1 MQQALS
7 YGAVHAEPPQEFCG
21 GNLGLFCVIVV
32 REEQRKMQL
41 TDRHY
46 PFPTKMNKKHAK
58 FNAVLR
64 PQAKQIHAPQR
75 RNISAG
81 PISVCVRTTIIL
93 AIAIAGLEG
102 MLMAQSSAGGTLR
115 LSAGR
120 GTPKSTLGF
129 EPPPTFPDF
138 TACKATA
145 REPNLDWKAII
156 TNGGPARG
164 FSEIMPSFG
173 EALTSEQIDDVI
185 QYLRSLC
192 RESSWSRGEL
202 NLPRALVT
210 EKAFPEDEAV
220 ITTAINAEGT
230 PGTDL
235 TLVYERRF
243 GSRNQIEAAIPFSFA
258 KQDPGGWRGGVGD
271 IVLGYRRLL
280 VSSLRSGSILSLQGE
295 AILPT
300 GNRARGFGNG
310 VLFFETFASY
320 GQLLPK
326 RNFLQFQS
334 GIELPTRTEEANRA
348 VYWRIN
354 YGKSL
359 SQGMGFGRMWT
370 PMVELLADRELAS
383 GERTNWDL
391 VPQLQVTLSQR
402 QHIRANVGIR
412 FPVNDAGSRTTQLL
426 FYLLWDWFDGGL
438 REGWK

>member
-1 MQQALS
+1 
-7 YGAVHAEPPQEFCG
+7 
-21 GNLGLFCVIVV
+21 
-32 REEQRKMQL
+32 MQL
-41 TDRHY
+41 TDGHHPY
-46 PFPTKMNKKHAK
+46 PMKMNKKHAK
-58 FNAVLR
+58 LCTVLR
-64 PQAKQIHAPQR
+64 PQARQIHAPQR

-81 PISVCVRTTIIL
+81 AISGCVRTTIIL

-120 GTPKSTLGF
+120 AIFQRGCNTCHGPDGKGTPKSTLGF

-145 REPNLDWKAII
+145 REPNHDWKAII
-156 TNGGPARG
+156 TTGGPARG

-173 EALTSEQIDDVI
+173 EALTSEEIDDVI

-192 RESSWSRGEL
+192 RESSWPRGEL

-220 ITTAINAEGT
+220 ISTAIDAEGI

-243 GSRNQIEAAIPFSFA
+243 GSRNQIEAAIPFSFS
-258 KQDPGGWRGGVGD
+258 KQDPGSWRGGVGD
-271 IVLGYRRLL
+271 IVLGCRRLL

-300 GNRARGFGNG
+300 GNRAKGFGKG
-310 VLFFETFASY
+310 VPFFETFASY

-326 RNFLQFQS
+326 KSFLQFQS

-354 YGKSL
+354 FGKSL
-359 SQGMGFGRMWT
+359 SQGMGFGRMWA

-383 GERTNWDL
+383 GERTNWDF
-391 VPQLQVTLSQR
+391 VPQFQVTLSQR
-402 QHIRANVGIR
+402 QHIRANVGIK
-412 FPVNDAGSRTTQLL
+412 FPVNDAGSRATQLL